1 MKTTKRYLNMRTVYG
16 IETVDQLTSVD
27 FNSYNEF
34 RIELRRLVS
43 EYRLAG
49 MNVYTSQRCA
59 SNWHESVL

>member
-1 MKTTKRYLNMRTVYG
+1 MKTTKRYLNMKTVYG

-59 SNWHESVL
+59 NNWH